1 MKTLIFTLFLISN
14 THAQTIGKVL
24 FSKGDV
30 FFKKS
35 KDSKA
40 VPAKKGSTF
49 SDKSIFKTGKGSLA
63 VLSLN
68 SGSKIKVNQNS
79 QIIVSKEAAG
89 LTKGSSFF
97 EILKSKVR
105 KNKKIKYRVKTKHAS
120 MGVRGTQFFVS
131 LGNKNDSWMCVNEGL
146 VEVKSKDNK
155 TVLVKEG
162 EGVKVS
168 KSVSDPKPLPWTK
181 RLNWEMEGN
190 LKEIENKVN
199 IEDAYQDLLDQD
211 YD

>member
-1 MKTLIFTLFLISN
+1 MKTIIMTLLLISN
-14 THAQTIGKVL
+14 IQAQNIGKVL
-24 FSKGDV
+24 FSKGEV

-40 VPAKKGSTF
+40 TSVKKGLSF
-49 SDKSIFKTGKGSLA
+49 SDKSIFKTGKGALVVLA
-63 VLSLN
+63 LN

-79 QIIVSKEAAG
+79 QLIVSKEASG

-162 EGVKVS
+162 EGVKVAQT
-168 KSVSDPKPLPWTK
+168 VSDPKPLPWTK
-181 RLNWEMEGN
+181 RLNWEMVGN
-190 LKEIENKVN
+190 EKEIENKVN